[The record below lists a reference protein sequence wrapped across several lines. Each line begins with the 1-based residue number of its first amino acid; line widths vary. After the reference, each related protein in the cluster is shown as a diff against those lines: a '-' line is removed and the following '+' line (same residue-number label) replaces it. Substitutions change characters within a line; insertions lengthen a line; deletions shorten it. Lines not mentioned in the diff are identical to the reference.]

1 MLKLKQ
7 GVAAVALV
15 TSLGLIVPAF
25 FGGPALAD
33 VKPPPNGGK
42 TPPNDH
48 ARNPLYVETVFH
60 CDLDGEEGY
69 EVPYEAV
76 TTHQFMWQVKNSP
89 TVIVK
94 RHNVDTIYS
103 RYTVLRD
110 DEHDPPDEAV
120 DFDDPDV
127 YWSNG
132 PYPYP
137 DPWPK
142 GWKTVRCTADFSYRY
157 TATAEDADL
166 PNLSFVEGVTYI
178 ETDTELF
185 EVTISGNGPKAKA
198 ASADDGASAERKTKK
213 NGKHKGK
220 GKRGR

>member
-1 MLKLKQ
+1 MQAFKR
-7 GVAAVALV
+7 VSTAVALIV
-15 TSLGLIVPAF
+15 SLGLLMPST
-25 FGGPALAD
+25 FGGPASAD

-76 TTHQFMWQVKNSP
+76 TTHQFMWQVKNS
-89 TVIVK
+89 TMVIVK

-103 RYTVLRD
+103 SYEVLD
-110 DEHDPPDEAV
+110 DPTGTAE

-127 YWSNG
+127 YWSDG
-132 PYPYP
+132 PNAYP

-142 GWKTVRCTADFSYRY
+142 GWKTVRCTADFSYEY
-157 TATAEDADL
+157 TATAEDLDL
-166 PNLSFVEGVTYI
+166 DPPLPFVEGVTYI

-185 EVTISGNGPKAKA
+185 EVTISGKDPKVKAAKAKM
-198 ASADDGASAERKTKK
+198 G
-213 NGKHKGK
+213 GKHHGK
-220 GKRGR
+220 GKHRR